1 MASLKVACMVV
12 MWHGCGGAPMMV
24 QGITCNEV
32 TTYMSP
38 CLSYLTNGGEV
49 SDACCGGVRTILG
62 AAGTTS
68 ENKLSA
74 TVLRKML
81 ITSASTDDYAQ
92 ALPTRCGVSVPYKI
106 SRSTNCENSVEVCT
120 FVVGST
126 ISIVGMLQRL
136 TSLYRWKLEFPASP
150 LLKLERS
157 APP

>member
-1 MASLKVACMVV
+1 
-12 MWHGCGGAPMMV
+12 MMV

-68 ENKLSA
+68 EKQ
-74 TVLRKML
+74 TVCNCLKEDANNFG
-81 ITSASTDDYAQ
+81 INDDYAQ

-106 SRSTNCENSVEVCT
+106 SRSTNCEKYHQVLKGLLRRVCT